1 MSVATDEE
9 VRRFSR
15 LEYEDFRRLAVDPT
29 LGPNERIGFPD
40 RYRAGFE
47 DAIFD
52 DVVGKLPRLHERGL
66 RVLEIG
72 PGAARCHASCSTSAR
87 RPTTGWCGSTRPR
100 CSTSSPTPRT

>member
-9 VRRFSR
+9 LRRFSK

-52 DVVGKLPRLHERGL
+52 DVVNKLPPGCASGACGCWRSAR
-66 RVLEIG
+66 
-72 PGAARCHASCSTSAR
+72 GAARCRDSCSTSA
-87 RPTTGWCGSTRPR
+87 
-100 CSTSSPTPRT
+100 